1 MLVVHATL
9 NNGCL
14 SALSKDA
21 VNGIQWRQRET
32 ASPSSIVAKIDGN
45 MAAAT
50 KKRNQS
56 FWISGYGFWGAHPRF
71 QESSTPLGQTETVH
85 ILLTNGADANV
96 QSHDGNTALIV
107 AAEQGHADIVR
118 LLLTKPVD
126 PNVKNN
132 SGDKALN
139 KAAYSNHTEI
149 VGLLLTNRADP
160 NVRNDQNCTALM
172 MAAQNGHA
180 AAVGFLLANRA
191 DRDMRNNQGR
201 TALMLAA
208 EKGHDAVVNRLLH
221 SHAENFSHYSDVPR
235 ALVGDEVSD
244 TMIREEDGV

>member
-1 MLVVHATL
+1 
-9 NNGCL
+9 
-14 SALSKDA
+14 
-21 VNGIQWRQRET
+21 
-32 ASPSSIVAKIDGN
+32 

-96 QSHDGNTALIV
+96 HSHDGNTALIV

-132 SGDKALN
+132 SGDTALN
-139 KAAYSNHTEI
+139 QAAYSNHTEI
-149 VGLLLTNRADP
+149 VRLLLTNWADP
-160 NVRNDQNCTALM
+160 NVQNQYGSTSL
-172 MAAQNGHA
+172 G
-180 AAVGFLLANRA
+180 
-191 DRDMRNNQGR
+191 
-201 TALMLAA
+201 
-208 EKGHDAVVNRLLH
+208 
-221 SHAENFSHYSDVPR
+221 
-235 ALVGDEVSD
+235 VSA
-244 TMIREEDGV
+244 